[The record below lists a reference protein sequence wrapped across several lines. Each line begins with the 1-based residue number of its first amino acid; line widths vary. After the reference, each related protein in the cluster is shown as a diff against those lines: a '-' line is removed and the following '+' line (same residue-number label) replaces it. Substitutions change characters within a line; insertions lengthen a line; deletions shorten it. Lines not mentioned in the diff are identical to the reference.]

1 MFRSTLSLLI
11 SLFFLSPVLSQENI
25 NLKEDFPVFPVCK
38 LIPSSLQK
46 NCFDES
52 MQEHIDEFFSY
63 PKTAVDLG
71 LQAVVNVYFEI
82 NKNGMVGDINA
93 NCNLVGVKFD
103 NKEAL
108 LAANQLFEKAAKDIF
123 AKLPKMIP
131 GKINDSISSFPFQI
145 PITYRIPV
153 KENNSNL
160 VFALDSVEWA
170 PLFPGCEKMNSD
182 GSKTCFKEKV
192 QNHINK
198 YLRYPKK
205 ANTTEKDVVVFIEI
219 LIENDGVIYDLTSLG
234 PNLFRQE
241 AERVIKK
248 LPYFEPALNN
258 DIPVA
263 VSYTIPILF
272 NSKINK

>member
-1 MFRSTLSLLI
+1 MSKKIFFSLI
-11 SLFFLSPVLSQENI
+11 LFFLFLSHKAQEPNNI
-25 NLKEDFPVFPVCK
+25 NKDFPIFPVCK
-38 LIPSSLQK
+38 LIPKNLQQK
-46 NCFDES
+46 CFNES
-52 MQEHIDEFFSY
+52 IEEHISKFFIY
-63 PKTAVDLG
+63 PKTANDLG
-71 LQAVVNVYFEI
+71 LQSIVNVFF
-82 NKNGMVGDINA
+82 DINVNGSVSNIKA
-93 NCNLVGVKFD
+93 KSSLVGVKFE

-108 LAANQLFEKAAKDIF
+108 LIANQLFEEAALSIF
-123 AKLPKMIP
+123 NKLPKMTP
-131 GKINDSISSFPFQI
+131 GKINDSVSSISFKVPV
-145 PITYRIPV
+145 TYRLAE
-153 KENNSNL
+153 KSDLQNQ
-160 VFALDSVEWA
+160 VFPINSVEWA
-170 PLFPGCEKMNSD
+170 PLYPGCEEMDSD

-205 ANTTEKDVVVFIEI
+205 ANKTEKDVVVFIEI